1 MRNSSPSESPAGVNA
16 YIITGVEDG
25 WITKSQI
32 AEGEVIPANTG
43 VLLENAGEH
52 NFAKTVSYSYTLAG
66 NLMNGSVENAYVE
79 GTAYVLAIHE
89 EAGIGFY
96 KAELN
101 FDATGNKVAEG
112 ETGTHFLNNAGKA
125 YLVLPAEQSTVAY
138 YGFDWAG
145 TTGVEN
151 VEVENASV
159 IYDLTGRQVNAV
171 ERGIYIINGKKVL
184 VK

>member
-1 MRNSSPSESPAGVNA
+1 MLFRS
-16 YIITGVEDG
+16 
-25 WITKSQI
+25 TKSQI

-43 VLLENAGEH
+43 VLLEGAGEH
-52 NFAKTVSYSYTLAG
+52 SFAKTVSYNYTLAG
-66 NLMNGSVENAYVE
+66 NLMNGSVENAYIE
-79 GTAYVLAIHE
+79 GEAYVLANHSE
-89 EAGIGFY
+89 DGVGFY

-125 YLVLPAEQSTVAY
+125 YFVLPAASETGTY
-138 YGFDWAG
+138 YGLDWEN

-151 VEVENASV
+151 VEVEDTV
-159 IYDLTGRQVNAV
+159 KTIYDLTGRRV
-171 ERGIYIINGKKVL
+171 EEITAPGIYIVNGKKVL